1 MPFNGLIFAK
11 GAYAAP
17 HLVMANQA
25 HKNLRLLHA
34 AVAKLAEQQLSL
46 LCQGMSWTQGRSV
59 DREGTCQALAGSGQ
73 LPKPAQHVAEVD
85 EGDPHLEMIGAVSR
99 LLDHQGTLLTGAG
112 TGQVPKL
119 LPDEAE
125 VAQSARDV
133 GVVGA
138 VGGLPDREG
147 ALKMLAG
154 TGQLSKPVQHRAE
167 AVEGAGDVG
176 VVGAVGGLPD
186 REGALKML
194 AGVGPLP
201 KLSQHAAE
209 AVEGAGDVGVVGA
222 VGGLPDRES
231 LVQDGTGSSQLGPA
245 PQVDSDS
252 VQQRGDSLRGG
263 VTGSGI
269 AGGGLSMSQQRRTPR
284 PATRI
289 LWILGQGCQHQPNR
303 PPSPLAGLLRLQ
315 AVAYHCLDQPMHR
328 KPTAVTPYQRESV
341 QRCHQLVGREFI
353 VDHAGKRPRQDGR
366 SGGQQLQRDR
376 I

>member
-25 HKNLRLLHA
+25 HTNLRLLHA

-99 LLDHQGTLLTGAG
+99 LLDHQGTLLT
-112 TGQVPKL
+112 
-119 LPDEAE
+119 DEAE

-263 VTGSGI
+263 V
-269 AGGGLSMSQQRRTPR
+269 
-284 PATRI
+284 
-289 LWILGQGCQHQPNR
+289 
-303 PPSPLAGLLRLQ
+303 
-315 AVAYHCLDQPMHR
+315 
-328 KPTAVTPYQRESV
+328 
-341 QRCHQLVGREFI
+341 
-353 VDHAGKRPRQDGR
+353 
-366 SGGQQLQRDR
+366 
-376 I
+376 

>member
-73 LPKPAQHVAEVD
+73 LPKPAQHVAELD
-85 EGDPHLEMIGAVSR
+85 EGDPHLEM
-99 LLDHQGTLLTGAG
+99 
-112 TGQVPKL
+112 
-119 LPDEAE
+119 
-125 VAQSARDV
+125 
-133 GVVGA
+133 VGA
-138 VGGLPDREG
+138 VGRLPDREG

-194 AGVGPLP
+194 AGVGQVP
-201 KLSQHAAE
+201 KPAQHSAE
-209 AVEGAGDVGVVGA
+209 VGEGARDVGVIGA
-222 VGGLPDRES
+222 VGGLPD
-231 LVQDGTGSSQLGPA
+231 
-245 PQVDSDS
+245 
-252 VQQRGDSLRGG
+252 
-263 VTGSGI
+263 
-269 AGGGLSMSQQRRTPR
+269 
-284 PATRI
+284 
-289 LWILGQGCQHQPNR
+289 
-303 PPSPLAGLLRLQ
+303 
-315 AVAYHCLDQPMHR
+315 
-328 KPTAVTPYQRESV
+328 
-341 QRCHQLVGREFI
+341 
-353 VDHAGKRPRQDGR
+353 
-366 SGGQQLQRDR
+366 
-376 I
+376 